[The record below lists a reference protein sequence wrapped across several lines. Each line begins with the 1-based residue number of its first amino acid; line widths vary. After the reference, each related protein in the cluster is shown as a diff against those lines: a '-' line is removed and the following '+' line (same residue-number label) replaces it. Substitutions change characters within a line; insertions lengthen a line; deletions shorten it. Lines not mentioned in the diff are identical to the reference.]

1 MLGNLHPVVDG
12 NEIGKFKK
20 DLIARYAKACDSTK
34 SPWILSSSIN
44 LILLL
49 IFFSI
54 LSIKNLFFLPPPH
67 AYIFFPSIF
76 FDKISEVYS
85 VNVAAP
91 SLNERPFIKDMSIEG
106 KISSHGRDKK
116 IIVFKM
122 KRRKRYR
129 RKHGHR
135 QDFSMIKFDK
145 IESKKKK
152 AATKK
157 TTTTKT
163 TAKKTTATK
172 AKAAT
177 KKTTAKAA
185 TKKKD

>member
-1 MLGNLHPVVDG
+1 MYAIAELSGKQFRIEPGAELKVPKQSGKIGDKVVLD
-12 NEIGKFKK
+12 KV
-20 DLIARYAKACDSTK
+20 
-34 SPWILSSSIN
+34 
-44 LILLL
+44 
-49 IFFSI
+49 
-54 LSIKNLFFLPPPH
+54 LFFDND
-67 AYIFFPSIF
+67 S
-76 FDKISEVYS
+76 DKLIGT
-85 VNVAAP
+85 
-91 SLNERPFIKDMSIEG
+91 PFIKDMSIEG

-157 TTTTKT
+157 ATTTKT

>member
-1 MLGNLHPVVDG
+1 MYAIAELSGKQFRIEPGSELKVPKQPGKVGDKVVLD
-12 NEIGKFKK
+12 KV
-20 DLIARYAKACDSTK
+20 
-34 SPWILSSSIN
+34 
-44 LILLL
+44 
-49 IFFSI
+49 
-54 LSIKNLFFLPPPH
+54 LFFDND
-67 AYIFFPSIF
+67 S
-76 FDKISEVYS
+76 DKLIGT
-85 VNVAAP
+85 
-91 SLNERPFIKDMSIEG
+91 PFIKDMSIEG

-135 QDFSMIKFDK
+135 QDFSMVKFDK

-157 TTTTKT
+157 ATTTKT

-172 AKAAT
+172 AKEAT

-185 TKKKD
+185 AKKKD